1 MDTNEAAKTLGR
13 LGGLAKSEKK
23 TKAVRK
29 NASIGGLAKSE
40 KKTEA
45 ARKNIEL
52 AIAKRKSYKLENDAL
67 RQRIN
72 EMRLCML
79 DSCGKIR
86 DEEWRKVVVQIAGD
100 EA

>member
-13 LGGLAKSEKK
+13 LGGLAKSGQK
-23 TKAVRK
+23 TEAVRK
-29 NASIGGLAKSE
+29 NVE
-40 KKTEA
+40 K
-45 ARKNIEL
+45 
-52 AIAKRKSYKLENDAL
+52 AIAMRKSDKLENEVL

-86 DEEWRKVVVQIAGD
+86 DEEWRKVVIQIAGD
-100 EA
+100 AA

>member
-13 LGGLAKSEKK
+13 LGGLAKSGQK
-23 TKAVRK
+23 TEAVRK
-29 NASIGGLAKSE
+29 NIE
-40 KKTEA
+40 K
-45 ARKNIEL
+45 
-52 AIAKRKSYKLENDAL
+52 AIALRKSYKLENDVL

>member
-13 LGGLAKSEKK
+13 LGGLAKSGQK
-23 TKAVRK
+23 TEAVRK
-29 NASIGGLAKSE
+29 NVE
-40 KKTEA
+40 K
-45 ARKNIEL
+45 
-52 AIAKRKSYKLENDAL
+52 AIAMRKSHKLENEVL

-86 DEEWRKVVVQIAGD
+86 DEEWRKVVIQIAGD
-100 EA
+100 AA

>member
-13 LGGLAKSEKK
+13 LGGLAKSGQK
-23 TKAVRK
+23 TEAVRK
-29 NASIGGLAKSE
+29 NVE
-40 KKTEA
+40 K
-45 ARKNIEL
+45 
-52 AIAKRKSYKLENDAL
+52 AIAMRKSYKLENEVL

-86 DEEWRKVVVQIAGD
+86 DEEWRKVVVHIAGD

>member
-13 LGGLAKSEKK
+13 LGGLAKSGQK
-23 TKAVRK
+23 TEAVRK
-29 NASIGGLAKSE
+29 NIE
-40 KKTEA
+40 K
-45 ARKNIEL
+45 
-52 AIAKRKSYKLENDAL
+52 AIALRKSYKLENEVL

-79 DSCGKIR
+79 DSCGKIS
-86 DEEWRKVVVQIAGD
+86 DEEWRNVVVQIAGD

>member
-13 LGGLAKSEKK
+13 LGGLAKSGQK
-23 TKAVRK
+23 TEAVRK
-29 NASIGGLAKSE
+29 NVE
-40 KKTEA
+40 K
-45 ARKNIEL
+45 
-52 AIAKRKSYKLENDAL
+52 AIAMRKSYKLENEVL

-86 DEEWRKVVVQIAGD
+86 DEEWRKVVIQIAGD
-100 EA
+100 AA

>member
-1 MDTNEAAKTLGR
+1 MDTNEAAKTLGS
-13 LGGLAKSEKK
+13 LGGLAKSERK
-23 TKAVRK
+23 TLAVRENGK
-29 NASIGGLAKSE
+29 
-40 KKTEA
+40 
-45 ARKNIEL
+45 
-52 AIAKRKSYKLENDAL
+52 IAGTLRVENREL

>member
-13 LGGLAKSEKK
+13 LGGLAKSGQK
-23 TKAVRK
+23 TEAVRK
-29 NASIGGLAKSE
+29 NVE
-40 KKTEA
+40 K
-45 ARKNIEL
+45 
-52 AIAKRKSYKLENDAL
+52 AIAMRKSYKLENEVL

-100 EA
+100 AA